1 MNGSLNALGAVRSAS
16 KSSMMRWWLDL
27 NSYQQKLSTQVC
39 KYRHTV
45 LTSTFTRALDKGMY
59 AGHIQSRAVLM
70 IPKENDSYSFRIVDK
85 EKKIK
90 RLFIVAALIAALN
103 GQSYAYGVEQSDLLK
118 LYAHSR
124 IINDKQ
130 YQCFYSLITKES
142 NWRVDAK
149 NGSHYG
155 IGQMRNKRYAKL
167 DGFSQVDWSIRYATK
182 RYGSMCN
189 AWRFFKDKGYH

>member
-1 MNGSLNALGAVRSAS
+1 MSI
-16 KSSMMRWWLDL
+16 
-27 NSYQQKLSTQVC
+27 NSYPQGYPQAGVDKATHRFQS
-39 KYRHTV
+39 
-45 LTSTFTRALDKGMY
+45 LT
-59 AGHIQSRAVLM
+59 I
-70 IPKENDSYSFRIVDK
+70 YSFIWLYLKDIYILIKDK

-90 RLFIVAALIAALN
+90 ENNLNTYKSVIVLSILILTIMPVNAAKA
-103 GQSYAYGVEQSDLLK
+103 VEQSDLLK

-130 YQCFYSLITKES
+130 YQCFNSLITKES

-167 DGFSQVDWSIRYATK
+167 DGFSQVDWSIRYVIK